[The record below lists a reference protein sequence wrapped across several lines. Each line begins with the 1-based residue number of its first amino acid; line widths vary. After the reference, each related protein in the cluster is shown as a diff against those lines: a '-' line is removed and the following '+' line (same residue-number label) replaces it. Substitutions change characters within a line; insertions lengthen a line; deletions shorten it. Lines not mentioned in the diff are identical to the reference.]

1 MNIINNSIWTSLIQ
15 MNYKMNFI
23 VTIKL
28 RPFSQN
34 SFLRFNFISETSI
47 GNFLTNFISTSS
59 LDLSIRQKIA
69 TRTVTISKHS
79 TFDSVEMTESVVKIG
94 SIGSRSRRM
103 LEKKRSVP
111 FSSALL
117 AKGDRD
123 PGKDLRM
130 VIHETSDRRPIATQ
144 QIERWGNNSTRERA
158 LLPTWCLTKNGWAN
172 RKIPRAPQPRLESG
186 KNRSLLPIRRF
197 RLAIASIVVSFIA
210 PYLPDQR
217 YLGIEIILPLSSN
230 RN

>member
-1 MNIINNSIWTSLIQ
+1 MNIINIRSIWTSLIQ

-123 PGKDLRM
+123 PGKDLRNGWWSTKRA
-130 VIHETSDRRPIATQ
+130 IGDRSRRNRSNDEAIILRANKHYCQRDAWQKTAEPIAKF
-144 QIERWGNNSTRERA
+144 RA
-158 LLPTWCLTKNGWAN
+158 LLN
-172 RKIPRAPQPRLESG
+172 R
-186 KNRSLLPIRRF
+186 
-197 RLAIASIVVSFIA
+197 V
-210 PYLPDQR
+210 
-217 YLGIEIILPLSSN
+217 
-230 RN
+230 